1 MSRPL
6 VLAVDLDGTLISD
19 VHDFARPV
27 SAANLDALR
36 DLRAAGTRVVISTG
50 RNENSARSILARC
63 GDPELAACDLLLQ
76 NGALV
81 LDGASGAVL
90 RERHLPT
97 EEARR
102 YLRVYRSHGLTPL
115 LFTGHAAGGHCV
127 YDEDPANERLG
138 RYLEIRLKEA
148 EAGGLD
154 CLRRIDAIDDIL
166 DTPPLAMATID
177 HPQRLAPAREEMEA
191 LALPASRVALQG
203 LVGRGGTSPA
213 QFLEVFE
220 RTVSKELAFADYC
233 ALRGIPLE
241 RAAAIGDGR
250 NDLELVREV
259 GVGIAMGNAGPAL
272 KEAADH
278 VAPRHDEDGLAVAV
292 RRFLLA

>member
-1 MSRPL
+1 MARHL

-19 VHDFARPV
+19 VHDFSRPV

-36 DLRAAGTRVVISTG
+36 ELRAAGTRVVVSTG
-50 RNENSARSILARC
+50 RNESSARSILARC
-63 GDPELAACDLLLQ
+63 GDPELAASDLILQ
-76 NGALV
+76 NGALT
-81 LDGASGAVL
+81 LDGATGAVL
-90 RERHLPT
+90 RERRLPV

-102 YLRVYRSHGLTPL
+102 YLRVYREFGLTPL
-115 LFTGHAAGGHCV
+115 LFTNHAAGGHCV
-127 YDEDPANERLG
+127 HDEDPANERLG

-148 EAGGLD
+148 QAGGLD
-154 CLRRIDAIDDIL
+154 CLRRVESLDDALDIA
-166 DTPPLAMATID
+166 PLALATID
-177 HPQRLAPAREEMEA
+177 HPKRIAPARDAMEA
-191 LALPASRVALQG
+191 LHLPASRVAVQG

-220 RTVSKELAFADYC
+220 RSVSKELAFADYC

-250 NDLELVREV
+250 NDLELLREV
-259 GVGIAMGNAGPAL
+259 GLGIAMGNAGPAL

-292 RRFLLA
+292 RSFLLG